1 VSDLVGKIH
10 CAVSR
15 RLKMK
20 TKVFLFLIFV
30 LLVFCTVHAWI
41 DPPAPPPEGFSWNH
55 PAARIPG
62 TQPIWNNPDARVPGT
77 QPILGR
83 VTLTGPDN
91 CLNCHGG
98 YDEAV
103 EPGFNWIGSMMAQAA
118 RDPVFWACYTVSMQ
132 DAIWAIPNDPDPWA
146 TTPDVGDLCQR
157 CHFPDGWL
165 TGESDPPNASLM
177 TGADYDGVHCDFC
190 HRMWDPFFETTFDGT
205 RESDD
210 WEGYWGEAGNTGP
223 GSGTDS
229 QNGAVKTYDID
240 LARTTTNALRI
251 PIIKFLSGDLFYNS
265 SHLPVYSTYTEA
277 GGGQYFVSD
286 DGAKRGGWA
295 DVDGNHSIL
304 YSRFHKSKYFCGA
317 CHDVSN
323 PALANLELA
332 GLPDQSGGEHLISEQ
347 YPAYRY
353 FHIERTFSEFMLSAY
368 AQTPGAATNPE
379 YEALSGGIDWAGKC
393 QDCHMPEV
401 TGYASNKPDSPL
413 RPDDSTEHPNDGM
426 PIHDFSGGNPW
437 TLEILASLDS
447 SGPIYDPCNVAIL
460 DKGPA
465 VLTLDLDAGLS
476 PKDYGAAIKAGSDRA
491 KNSLQIAATLKDLAY
506 GSYEGLSFKVQNNT
520 GHKLISGFPEGRRM
534 FLNIKAY
541 SDEGSLIGEV
551 NPYDYTVGTLKGL
564 EHSASSPA
572 LDPNES
578 YMDELV
584 YEVHFESALTGEA
597 ETFHAALATGRAKD
611 NRIPPK
617 GFDIANAAERLCEPT
632 YHGHSE
638 SNYFTAEEYAGGYD
652 QVSVPVPFDANH
664 VSATLYYQGTSRE
677 YIEFLRDE
685 INGDANSL
693 TSPTLSGE
701 PNAYIIQ
708 TDPFFSQLKEW
719 GNTIWDLWY
728 HNHGLDGSG
737 ASVEGIVPLAMAT
750 ASLGQI
756 EFVPLL
762 CDFEPNGR
770 VDEDDLMVL
779 ITQWL
784 HEGEGLSADIVGDD
798 DIVNLRDF
806 AALVEHW
813 RKGCQL

>member
-1 VSDLVGKIH
+1 
-10 CAVSR
+10 
-15 RLKMK
+15 MK
-20 TKVFLFLIFV
+20 TKVFLFIVFV
-30 LLVFCTVHAWI
+30 LLVFCTVHAWVN
-41 DPPAPPPEGFSWNH
+41 PPGFS
-55 PAARIPG
+55 
-62 TQPIWNNPDARVPGT
+62 WNNPDARVPGT
-77 QPILGR
+77 QPILGQ
-83 VTLTGPDN
+83 VTTLTEPDN

-132 DAIWAIPNDPDPWA
+132 DAIWGLGS
-146 TTPDVGDLCQR
+146 PDVGDLCQR
-157 CHFPDGWL
+157 CHFPEGWL
-165 TGESDPPNASLM
+165 AGRSDPPNASDM
-177 TGADYDGVHCDFC
+177 TGTDYDAVHCDFC

-223 GSGTDS
+223 GSGTTS
-229 QNGAVKTYDID
+229 QTRATNTYNID
-240 LARTTTNALRI
+240 LARKSN
-251 PIIKFLSGDLFYNS
+251 IKFLSGDPFYNS
-265 SHLPVYSTYTEA
+265 FHLPAYSTYTEA
-277 GGGQYFVSD
+277 GGGQYFVSND
-286 DGAKRGGWA
+286 IAKRGGWSDA
-295 DVDGNHSIL
+295 DPVSHNDL
-304 YSRFHKSKYFCGA
+304 YSRYHKSKYYCGT

-332 GLPDQSGGEHLISEQ
+332 GLPDQSGGDHLISEQ
-347 YPAYRY
+347 YPANRY

-401 TGYASNKPDSPL
+401 AGYGSTFSNRFY
-413 RPDDSTEHPNDGM
+413 RPDESTEHPNDGIA
-426 PIHDFSGGNPW
+426 IHDFSGGNPW

-447 SGPIYDPCNVAIL
+447 SGPIYDPNNVAIL

-465 VLTLDLDAGLS
+465 VLTMDLSQGLS
-476 PKDYGAAIKAGSDRA
+476 PKNYGDAIKAGADRA
-491 KNSLQIAATLKDLAY
+491 KNTLRMAATLKDLAY
-506 GSYEGLSFKVQNNT
+506 GSYDGLSFKVQNNT

-534 FLNIKAY
+534 FLNVKAY
-541 SDEGSLIGEV
+541 SDEGSLIHEV

-572 LDPNES
+572 LGPDES
-578 YMDELV
+578 YADELV
-584 YEVHFESALTGEA
+584 YEIHFESALTEEE
-597 ETFHAALATGRAKD
+597 ETFHAALATGRSKD

-617 GFDIANAAERLCEPT
+617 GFDIANAAERLCEPAW
-632 YHGHSE
+632 HGHSE
-638 SNYFTAEEYAGGYD
+638 PNFFTPEEYAGGYD
-652 QVSVPVPFDANH
+652 EVAVWLPPDANY
-664 VSATLYYQGTSRE
+664 VSIALCYQGTSRE

-685 INGDANSL
+685 INGNATSL
-693 TSPTLSGE
+693 ISPTPSGE
-701 PNAYIIQ
+701 SNAYIIQ

-750 ASLGQI
+750 ASFGQI
-756 EFVPLL
+756 EFVPVS
-762 CDFEPNGR
+762 CDFQPDGR
-770 VDEDDLMVL
+770 VDGDDLIIL
-779 ITQWL
+779 ASQWL
-784 HEGEGLSADIVGDD
+784 QDGSADIVGDD
-798 DIVNLRDF
+798 DIVNHRDF